1 MHMKDHNGISLLF
14 PDHIN
19 GTLSLE
25 ERKMVDEALQS
36 SPELQ
41 AEYDSMHRVFQL
53 LDRDEI
59 LADMEMQAHSIGLNS
74 FVRVSSKRP
83 ILQPVRLMIG
93 ASTAI
98 AACMLIWIGITHT
111 SKQENSNATL
121 QTSQYE
127 ITPVLLSDEIHGL
140 TMTPDDLE
148 DIMLEEVLALY
159 VRDIESDGDAPLN
172 PVLEEEITKF
182 LLKDSKD
189 EESL

>member
-1 MHMKDHNGISLLF
+1 MKDYNEISLLF

-19 GTLSLE
+19 GTLSPE
-25 ERKMVDEALQS
+25 ERKMVDDALQS
-36 SPELQ
+36 SRELQ

-53 LDRDEI
+53 LDRVEI
-59 LADMEMQAHSIGLNS
+59 LTDMEMQAHSIGLNS
-74 FVRVSSKRP
+74 FVRVSPKRP

-98 AACMLIWIGITHT
+98 AACMLIWIGMTHT
-111 SKQENSNATL
+111 SKQEKSNATL

-127 ITPVLLSDEIHGL
+127 MTPVLLSDEIHGL

-159 VRDIESDGDAPLN
+159 VRDIESDGDEPLN

>member
-1 MHMKDHNGISLLF
+1 
-14 PDHIN
+14 
-19 GTLSLE
+19 
-25 ERKMVDEALQS
+25 RKMVDEALQS

-59 LADMEMQAHSIGLNS
+59 LADMEMQAQSIGLNS
-74 FVRVSSKRP
+74 FVRVSPKRST
-83 ILQPVRLMIG
+83 LQPVRLMIG

-98 AACMLIWIGITHT
+98 AACMLIWIGTHT
-111 SKQENSNATL
+111 SKQEKSNATL

-127 ITPVLLSDEIHGL
+127 MTPVLLSDEIHGL
-140 TMTPDDLE
+140 TMTADDLE

>member
-1 MHMKDHNGISLLF
+1 MKDHNGISLLF